1 MAPLT
6 HFSLGAMLGAIV
18 TSPLEVV
25 KIRLQAHRYKESLQ
39 SNFNWGLGPFRSLRA
54 LWCEEG
60 LLGLYRGLGTHCAGV
75 IPARSL
81 HFLVYGNMKNFLES
95 RFPAN
100 YRDYFPI
107 VASGLAGATVVTLLQ
122 PLWFIKTRLQLQTI
136 QSTST
141 SYKLYSG
148 FWDVYLKTV
157 KLEGYSALYKGLS
170 ASYLGLTETIIQFTL
185 YEKLKSCKLED
196 KKKREK
202 SPVLSISET
211 LFFQLFLN
219 SLLPQQPTLTRLF
232 VRD

>member
-141 SYKLYSG
+141 
-148 FWDVYLKTV
+148 V
-157 KLEGYSALYKGLS
+157 
-170 ASYLGLTETIIQFTL
+170 QFL
-185 YEKLKSCKLED
+185 PYY
-196 KKKREK
+196 
-202 SPVLSISET
+202 
-211 LFFQLFLN
+211 LFLVWPPFN
-219 SLLPQQPTLTRLF
+219 FTDSRTSYILGFGMCTSKP
-232 VRD
+232 